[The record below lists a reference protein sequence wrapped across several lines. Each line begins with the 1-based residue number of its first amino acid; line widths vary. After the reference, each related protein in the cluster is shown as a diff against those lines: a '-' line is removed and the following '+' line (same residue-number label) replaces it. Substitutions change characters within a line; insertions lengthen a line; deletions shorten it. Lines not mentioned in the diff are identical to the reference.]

1 MKYFETLPKL
11 ITTDYKNNAILLTN
25 IMARA
30 EIIPALL
37 NNPLIFYSYDIQE
50 GDSPEII
57 AHKYYGDSYRYWL
70 VLFANQILDP
80 QFEWPLTSQQ
90 FNIYLTDKYYSAAN
104 SNSTT
109 VLSYTQG
116 TIQEYRKTITTYDAA
131 SLETTSKTIII
142 DQSTYNTT
150 QPTSITQSFS
160 DGNSVTQ
167 TITKTPVS
175 IYDYEIEKNESRRNI
190 KLINSNYASDFEKQ
204 LTSLMRS

>member
-1 MKYFETLPKL
+1 MKYFETLPKV
-11 ITTDYKNNAILLTN
+11 ITTDYRNNALLLTN

-37 NNPLIFYSYDIQE
+37 SNPLIFYSYDIQE

-90 FNIYLTDKYYSAAN
+90 FDLYLNDKYSAAAN
-104 SNSTT
+104 SST
-109 VLSYTQG
+109 VLSYTQS
-116 TIQEYRKTITTYDAA
+116 TIQEYRKSITTYDPV
-131 SLETTSKTIII
+131 SLETTTKTIVI

-150 QPTSITQSFS
+150 QTGTVTQSFS
-160 DGNSVTQ
+160 DGTSVTQ
-167 TITKTPVS
+167 TTTKTAVS
-175 IYDYEIEKNESRRNI
+175 IYDYEIEKNEEKRNI
-190 KLINSNYASDFEKQ
+190 KLINSDYASDFEKQ
-204 LTSLMRS
+204 FTSLMGS